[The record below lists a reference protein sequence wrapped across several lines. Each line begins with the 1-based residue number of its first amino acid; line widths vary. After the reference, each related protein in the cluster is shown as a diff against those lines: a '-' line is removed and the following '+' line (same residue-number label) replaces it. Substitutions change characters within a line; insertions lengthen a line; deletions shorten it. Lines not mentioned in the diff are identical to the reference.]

1 MDRYVRKP
9 LLAREGANV
18 QVVVDGQV
26 KYETEGVYPGPYVY
40 QQLNPLPEFDGSY
53 PVVGSW
59 MVNGWACGI
68 GIREDATPITG
79 NLSRFVPHLFRK

>member
-1 MDRYVRKP
+1 
-9 LLAREGANV
+9 
-18 QVVVDGQV
+18 
-26 KYETEGVYPGPYVY
+26 VY